1 MPSWLAR
8 VKIVISGG
16 AGFLGSLLASRLS
29 QLGRI
34 MWRDGRS
41 EPIDAITLLDGSNPS
56 GAPLEDGLVERVAGD
71 IRDIEPVR
79 AVVDRDDIAVV
90 HLAAIV
96 SAAAEKDVDLAYQV
110 NVEGTRNLLDACR
123 ERASTDACRERA
135 STPRF
140 VFASSIAAFG
150 GVDARD
156 GVSDTTRTNPGTT
169 YGCTKAIGELLVNDY
184 SRRNLVDGRIA
195 RLPTVIIRPGTPNA
209 AASSFASSI
218 FREPLKG
225 ESYVVPVPTD
235 TPIVVIGYRAAV
247 DCLVRLLEVDP
258 DALPSSDR
266 AMNLPGLS
274 VVVSEMIE
282 SLSRVAGPDMASH
295 LSIRPDPAVAE
306 IVGTWPTKW
315 GAERAARLGMAGSGS
330 LDGIVREYIDDF
342 HDAASPGA

>member
-1 MPSWLAR
+1 

-16 AGFLGSLLASRLS
+16 AGFLGSLLARRLS
-29 QLGRI
+29 QSGRI
-34 MWRDGRS
+34 KSRDGRT
-41 EPIDAITLLDGSNPS
+41 ETIDAITLLDASHPPE
-56 GAPLEDGLVERVAGD
+56 ATPDDGLVERVAGD
-71 IRDIEPVR
+71 IRDANAVR
-79 AVVDRDDIAVV
+79 TVVDRDDISVV

-96 SAAAEKDVDLAYQV
+96 SAAAENDLDLAYGV

-123 ERASTDACRERA
+123 ERAG
-135 STPRF
+135 TPRF

-225 ESYVVPVPTD
+225 ESYVVPVSAD

-247 DCLVRLLEVDP
+247 DCLVRLLEVDL
-258 DALPSSDR
+258 DALPPSDR
-266 AMNLPGLS
+266 AMNLPGLL

-282 SLSRVAGPDMASH
+282 SLSRVAGPAMASH
-295 LSIRPDPAVAE
+295 LSIRLDPAVAE
-306 IVGTWPTKW
+306 IVGTWPAAW
-315 GAERAARLGMAGSGS
+315 EAERATQLGLSGSGS
-330 LDGIVREYIDDF
+330 LDDIVREYIDDF
-342 HDAASPGA
+342 HYSGPPAAT

>member
-16 AGFLGSLLASRLS
+16 AGFLGSLLARRLS
-29 QLGRI
+29 QSGRI
-34 MWRDGRS
+34 TWRDGRS
-41 EPIDAITLLDGSNPS
+41 ETIDAITLLDGSNPS
-56 GAPLEDGLVERVAGD
+56 EAPLEDGLVERVAGD

-96 SAAAEKDVDLAYQV
+96 SAAAEKDLDLAYQV

-123 ERASTDACRERA
+123 ERAGS
-135 STPRF
+135 PRF

-235 TPIVVIGYRAAV
+235 TPIVVTGYRAAV
-247 DCLVRLLEVDP
+247 DCLVRLLEVDL

-282 SLSRVAGPDMASH
+282 SLSRVAGPAMASH

-306 IVGTWPTKW
+306 IVGTWPAKW
-315 GAERAARLGMAGSGS
+315 EAERAARLGMAGSAS
-330 LDGIVREYIDDF
+330 LDDIVQEYIDDF
-342 HDAASPGA
+342 HDVASPSAA